1 METLDH
7 GVAFIL
13 TPSSSVVHILS
24 ATKLQVNDLTVDIL
38 IPNQMKVEI
47 NIPLVSSFL
56 TFMTHFFCVGKD
68 SLYLIYLCNPML
80 AARVR

>member
-1 METLDH
+1 METLGH

-13 TPSSSVVHILS
+13 IPSSSVVPVLS
-24 ATKLQVNDLTVDIL
+24 AARLQVNDPTIDIP

-47 NIPLVSSFL
+47 KIPLVSSFL

-68 SLYLIYLCNPML
+68 SLYLISLCNPML